1 MSPAAVLLLGMLA
14 FKKIFVAVIYYVYLL
29 VFRLSVLKPAR
40 KRGGAKREGVLV
52 DCIDDGRVYSTDDT
66 RKKVNLTKI

>member
-1 MSPAAVLLLGMLA
+1 MS
-14 FKKIFVAVIYYVYLL
+14 FD
-29 VFRLSVLKPAR
+29 FRLSVLKPAR

-66 RKKVNLTKI
+66 RKKVNFTNNVSVIKICFLLN

>member
-1 MSPAAVLLLGMLA
+1 MYT
-14 FKKIFVAVIYYVYLL
+14 F
-29 VFRLSVLKPAR
+29 FRLSVLKPAR

-66 RKKVNLTKI
+66 RKKVNFIKIIQNCYLLII

>member
-1 MSPAAVLLLGMLA
+1 
-14 FKKIFVAVIYYVYLL
+14 
-29 VFRLSVLKPAR
+29 LKPAR

-66 RKKVNLTKI
+66 RKKVNLIEAIQKCYYLY

>member
-1 MSPAAVLLLGMLA
+1 
-14 FKKIFVAVIYYVYLL
+14 
-29 VFRLSVLKPAR
+29 LKPAR

-66 RKKVNLTKI
+66 RKKVNLPQDLINHSKLLLY